1 MDATKNYNYTEKFD
15 VGQHKHEVMD
25 IVKPTCADE
34 GYTFNVCLGCGDCY
48 RSDIQKATGKHSYN
62 DGSVTKEPTC
72 VESGEKL
79 FICNVCGDE
88 KTDIVSA
95 TGVHIY
101 GSDVI
106 TKPATCRAEGEMK
119 HTCINCSQTTTES
132 IKKIPHTVVDDKAIS
147 PSFKKTGKTAGTH
160 CSVCGVVITAQKV
173 IPKLKG
179 ASLTKVIKGKK
190 SFKEKWKKVKGVDGY
205 QIQYCNNSKFK
216 KKVKGK
222 KQILKK
228 ITIKKAKTTKKT
240 VKKLKA
246 KKTYYVR
253 IRAYKVINGKKTYS
267 KWSKS
272 KKKEI

>member
-15 VGQHKHEVMD
+15 VGQHKYEVMD
-25 IVKPTCADE
+25 IVKPTCVDE
-34 GYTFNVCLGCGDCY
+34 GYTFNVCIGCGDCY
-48 RSDIQKATGKHSYN
+48 RSDIQAATGIHSYN
-62 DGSVTKEPTC
+62 SGFVTKEPTC
-72 VESGEKL
+72 VEAGEKM
-79 FICNVCGDE
+79 FIC
-88 KTDIVSA
+88 T
-95 TGVHIY
+95 
-101 GSDVI
+101 
-106 TKPATCRAEGEMK
+106 TCS
-119 HTCINCSQTTTES
+119 HTTTES
-132 IKKIPHTVVDDKAIS
+132 INTIPHTVVTDQAIS
-147 PSFKKTGKTAGTH
+147 ATFKKTGKTAGTH

-179 ASLTKVIKGKK
+179 ASLTKLIKGKK
-190 SFKEKWKKVKGVDGY
+190 SFTAKWKKVKGVDGY
-205 QIQYCNNSKFK
+205 QIQYCTSSKFK
-216 KKVKGK
+216 KKVNGK

-272 KKKEI
+272 KKKRI